1 MDAAAQTKAEPAKG
15 KNGSDNQAARDAYYG
30 RISKMDLAPLW
41 VVLKDIIPAQPKT
54 VCAPAIWHFKDV
66 KASIHEAG
74 GLITAEEA
82 QRRVLVIE
90 NPKLRG
96 KSRITQSLYA
106 GFQLI
111 MPGEIA
117 PPHRHSAAAIRFIL
131 DGGGAYTQVDGE
143 KTIME
148 AGDFV
153 TTPHWTM
160 HDHGNTSKEPM
171 IWLDVLDVPTVNF
184 FETSFYEHFE
194 DDKPNTR
201 REDQDS
207 LVRYGSGV
215 LPDGTDTSLNRSPII
230 NYPYAKMRPI
240 LDRMVRTGD
249 VDPRHR
255 PRAAALHANP
265 FNGGWVMPT
274 MGAHLA
280 MLPKGFKGKDYR
292 ATDST
297 VFVCAEGEGTTKV
310 DGQTFEMGPEG
321 CVRHPVVEP
330 DPRSRTTPS
339 RIRCCSRS
347 PTGRRRKRSAS
358 GASRPDRYSAFSF
371 AWATS
376 FAHFGISALM

>member
-1 MDAAAQTKAEPAKG
+1 METEMDAVTPKAKG
-15 KNGSDNQAARDAYYG
+15 KSRNGQDLEARREAYYG

-41 VVLKDIIPAQPKT
+41 KVLKDIIPAQPKT

-74 GLITAEEA
+74 DLITAEEA

-90 NPKLRG
+90 NPNLRG
-96 KSRITQSLYA
+96 KSRVTQSLYA
-106 GFQLI
+106 GYQLI

-143 KTIME
+143 KTVMQP
-148 AGDFV
+148 GDFV
-153 TTPHWTM
+153 TTPHWTI

-171 IWLDVLDVPTVNF
+171 IWLDVLDVPTINF

-194 DDKPNTR
+194 AEKQNTR
-201 REDQDS
+201 LEDQDS

-230 NYPYAKMRPI
+230 NYPYAKMKPV
-240 LDRMVRTGD
+240 LQRMVKTGD
-249 VDPRHR
+249 VDPRHGAR
-255 PRAAALHANP
+255 VRYANP

-274 MGAHLA
+274 MGACLA
-280 MLPKGFKGKDYR
+280 MLPKGFKGKDYQ

-297 VFVCAEGEGTTKV
+297 IFVCQEGEGVTKV
-310 DGQTFEMGPEG
+310 GGQTLEWGPKD
-321 CVRHPVVEP
+321 VFVV
-330 DPRSRTTPS
+330 PS
-339 RIRCCSRS
+339 WMKYSHQAKKESVLFSISD
-347 PTGRRRKRSAS
+347 
-358 GASRPDRYSAFSF
+358 RPAQE
-371 AWATS
+371 AL
-376 FAHFGISALM
+376 GIWREKV